1 MAASVP
7 RRSSRSADCFAR
19 NDFLRLR
26 LISGRFVLA
35 DPLLLVF
42 PLWVGRG
49 ARSVPGAPIRVFI
62 TRKRQDSMLN
72 IRSPWIL
79 MLLFSAVSSSASAQ
93 DAGGPIARLVSRL
106 REPSH
111 THQHVHA
118 VPAAPV
124 YDYTYSQT
132 QAVDPGSPAEAAP
145 AVAPAAESTYD
156 AAYAASGDPYG
167 FTAILNRIR
176 ASAGLHPLVYDP
188 TLSSWAQQNNA
199 AQCQHG
205 LGHHINPAGIQNCA
219 YNYSDANAAA
229 EGWMNSPGHRRNMLS
244 PSATHFGIAF
254 GPGPYWTLNAR

>member
-1 MAASVP
+1 MS
-7 RRSSRSADCFAR
+7 
-19 NDFLRLR
+19 
-26 LISGRFVLA
+26 
-35 DPLLLVF
+35 
-42 PLWVGRG
+42 
-49 ARSVPGAPIRVFI
+49 
-62 TRKRQDSMLN
+62 N

-79 MLLFSAVSSSASAQ
+79 MLLFSAVSSTASAQ
-93 DAGGPIARLVSRL
+93 DSGGPIARLVSRL

-111 THQHVHA
+111 THQHVHV
-118 VPAAPV
+118 VPAAPA
-124 YDYTYSQT
+124 YDYTYGQAQPTSAE
-132 QAVDPGSPAEAAP
+132 AVDPGSPVEAAPAVALEAAP
-145 AVAPAAESTYD
+145 AVAPEAAPAYD
-156 AAYAASGDPYG
+156 AAYAAGGDPYG
-167 FTAILNRIR
+167 FTGILNQIR

-219 YNYSDANAAA
+219 YNYSDANSAA